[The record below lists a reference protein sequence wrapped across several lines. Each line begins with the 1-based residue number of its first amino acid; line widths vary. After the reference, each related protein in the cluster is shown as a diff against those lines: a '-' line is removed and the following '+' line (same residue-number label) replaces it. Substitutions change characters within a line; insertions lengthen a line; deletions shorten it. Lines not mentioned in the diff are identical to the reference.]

1 MHPTPVSLRAALRAL
16 LAAGALLL
24 ATACS
29 DSKPPEAQQ
38 QTPAPR
44 SEPAA
49 SAGAAQPIEQGR
61 QYQAVHAA
69 QPTDVEP
76 GKILVEEVFWYGCQ
90 HCYHFDPLV
99 QSWADRLPADVVFR
113 RLPSSLGRPEG
124 LLHSRAFFA
133 AQALGIQAQIHKP
146 MFDAIHVAGFP
157 MNTPDAITAL
167 FTQQAG
173 VLPDVVGNTLNSEAV
188 SQRVAQAEA
197 RVQEYGVASVPTL
210 VVDGRYMSDATMT
223 GGFEGL
229 LSTAGALIER
239 QREARAASGQP

>member
-1 MHPTPVSLRAALRAL
+1 MKPTHGSLQAALRAL
-16 LAAGALLL
+16 LAASALLL
-24 ATACS
+24 ASACS
-29 DSKPPEAQQ
+29 DSGTPEAQQ
-38 QTPAPR
+38 QTPAPP

-49 SAGAAQPIEQGR
+49 GAGAARPIEQGR
-61 QYQAVHAA
+61 QYEAVHAA
-69 QPTDVEP
+69 QPTQLEP

-99 QSWADRLPADVVFR
+99 QSWADKLPADVVFR

-133 AQALGIQAQIHKP
+133 AQALGIQAQVHKP
-146 MFDAIHVAGFP
+146 MFEAIHVAGFP

-173 VLPDVVGNTLNSEAV
+173 VLPDVVRNTLNGEAV
-188 SQRVAQAEA
+188 GQQVAEAEA

-210 VVDGRYMSDATMT
+210 VVDGRYMSNASMT

-229 LSTAGALIER
+229 LSTADALIDQ
-239 QREARAASGQP
+239 QRKAQAAPAQR